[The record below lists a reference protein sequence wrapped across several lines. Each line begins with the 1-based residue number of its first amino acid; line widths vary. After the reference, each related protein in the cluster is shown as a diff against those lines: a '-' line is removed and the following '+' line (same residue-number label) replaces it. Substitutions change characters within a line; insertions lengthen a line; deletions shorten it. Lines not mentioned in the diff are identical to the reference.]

1 MLSGGLDSSTVLAI
15 AKRKGYDVT
24 ALSFNYGQRHSI
36 EIQASKRIADHFNVR
51 HVVFEMDFSKI
62 GGSSLTADI
71 PVEKRKVEEIGRD
84 IPTSYV
90 PARNSI
96 FLAIAAAF
104 AETAG
109 ADRIFIGANAVD
121 YSGYP
126 DCRPEFFAAFENAIN
141 LGTKVGNTGRIR
153 IDVPLQ
159 FLSKSEII
167 SIGHSLG
174 VPYDLTYSCYNGGE
188 LPCGECD
195 SCLLRL
201 KGFMEA
207 GIPDPL
213 KYEKYPDFYKE
224 FLKKIKG

>member
-1 MLSGGLDSSTVLAI
+1 
-15 AKRKGYDVT
+15 
-24 ALSFNYGQRHSI
+24 
-36 EIQASKRIADHFNVR
+36 
-51 HVVFEMDFSKI
+51 MDFSKI
-62 GGSSLTADI
+62 GGSSLTDNI
-71 PVEKRKVEEIGRD
+71 PVEKRKLEEIGRD
-84 IPTSYV
+84 IPISYV

-109 ADRIFIGANAVD
+109 ATRILIGANAVD

-126 DCRPEFFAAFENAIN
+126 DCRPEFFAAFEDAIN
-141 LGTKVGNTGRIR
+141 LGTRAGNIGRIR
-153 IDVPLQ
+153 IDAPLQ

-167 SIGHSLG
+167 SLGIGMS
-174 VPYDLTYSCYNGGE
+174 VPYDLTYSCYNGRE
-188 LPCGECD
+188 RPCGECD

-224 FLKKIKG
+224 FLKNIKG